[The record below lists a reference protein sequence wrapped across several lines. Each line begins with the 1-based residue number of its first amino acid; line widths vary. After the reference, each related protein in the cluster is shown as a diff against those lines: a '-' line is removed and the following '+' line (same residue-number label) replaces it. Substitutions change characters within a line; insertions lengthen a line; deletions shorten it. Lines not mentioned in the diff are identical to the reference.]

1 MVSHPGVSQNQI
13 PLEDL
18 NGDGV
23 YTVDFQF
30 LTPFTGRNLES
41 VLDAL
46 DTWESVTNVD
56 FSQYA
61 ADPENVI
68 TFDIGALSG
77 GYWGFAYTGGDIV
90 FSSSALYTISDRNL
104 DVLALHEIG
113 HSLGLAHQNSNS
125 VMISAI
131 PNAADAPTYNDLAV
145 TDFLFGDALPATEPS
160 LQSGGEGAQTVFGNA
175 GADLIYGNQ
184 GQDVLSARAGDDILF
199 GGQDEDILSGDSGS
213 DVLYGNKGADFVDG
227 GSENDKL
234 YGGQGGDTLSGGSGD
249 DVLYGNRGNDFLVGG
264 LGNDQLYGGQGADH
278 FVVGNGADSIFGF
291 DQAEGDNLSD
301 LSGILASVEGGALI
315 TYADQSTVLLVGVDA
330 ETLNWGIV

>member
-1 MVSHPGVSQNQI
+1 MVSHPGVSENQI

-18 NGDGV
+18 NGDGI

-68 TFDIGALSG
+68 TFDIGSLSG
-77 GYWGFAYTGGDIV
+77 SYWGFAYTGGDIV
-90 FSSSALYTISDRNL
+90 FSSSAINTISDRNL

-113 HSLGLAHQNSNS
+113 HSLGLGHQNSNS
-125 VMISAI
+125 VMVSVI
-131 PNAADAPTYNDLAV
+131 PNAEDAPTANDLAV
-145 TDFLFGDALPATEPS
+145 TDFLFGTAVPDTEPS
-160 LQSGGEGAQTVFGNA
+160 VQSGGAGAQTIFGNA
-175 GADLIYGNQ
+175 SPDLIYGNQ
-184 GQDVLSARAGDDILF
+184 GQDALSARAGDDIVF
-199 GGQDEDILSGDSGS
+199 GGQDEDTISGDSGN
-213 DVLYGNKGADFVDG
+213 DVLYGNKGADSVDG
-227 GSENDKL
+227 GADNDHL
-234 YGGQGGDTLSGGSGD
+234 YGGQGDDRLSGGSGD
-249 DVLYGNRGNDFLVGG
+249 DVLYGNIGNDVLVGG

-278 FVVGNGADSIFGF
+278 FVKGSGADSIFGF

-301 LSGILASVEGGALI
+301 LSGTLTSVEAGALI
-315 TYADQSTVLLVGVDA
+315 TYADQSTMLLVGVDA